1 MSSTT
6 SDYELSITNNEKALA
21 GILMVLAIIISIL
34 TIIMHWPDKMPTAEN
49 TAYFYTPFRIT
60 LIENHTPNAEQL
72 AAAIQAAK
80 DRLKEDQK
88 KVDALTQVKTK
99 ADNVGDN
106 IIALK
111 AVKRKRFN

>member
-60 LIENHTPNAEQL
+60 LIENHTP
-72 AAAIQAAK
+72 K
-80 DRLKEDQK
+80 C
-88 KVDALTQVKTK
+88 
-99 ADNVGDN
+99 
-106 IIALK
+106 
-111 AVKRKRFN
+111 